1 MIEKII
7 IFFLLIKFSQT
18 LLYAIIDKIHKS
30 GEMFKHVVINT
41 YNCVSVNEDTFI
53 FRGRFPNILDILD
66 KEKITDFNNTKI
78 EGYKFV
84 YFPENSLYEKYADIF
99 PSSTIFVKDDSKVQ
113 KNNCHILLNL
123 NNYERNSFREKTVP
137 YYLSINKKTLRTS
150 ILRYEDIDFG
160 FFYFSPLFVILFCI
174 YFGKLGKFSILSF
187 NLQFY
192 VFTRRLILLCIPLI
206 FSNLIMKYALF
217 YALFHSLYKSYILI
231 NLIFLLDGN
240 SILEFKNVKILFKIY
255 FIICFTIEA
264 SLSLL
269 IDYIV
274 YFYPSVNNL
283 YYDAIKNLVEHI
295 ALLIYTFKSYNT
307 KYYHFYNQYLF
318 EKRLKSLLSLF
329 YLNKIVIY
337 QKVIKF
343 AFFYSCVF
351 IGFQIYKIIF
361 LYDFADAFYCNY
373 LINVCIEMILVFI
386 LMKMFYPQNLNI
398 FYFMPV
404 FYDYNSKAY
413 KVLISKEENK
423 LNISNL
429 NKNTLKNE
437 YKKNKTPLVFISP
450 FSKSNEDFD
459 NIHIAEIA

>member
-18 LLYAIIDKIHKS
+18 ILYAIIDKIGTIFQHDALNT
-30 GEMFKHVVINT
+30 INCT
-41 YNCVSVNEDTFI
+41 SFNEDNFI

-78 EGYKFV
+78 EGYKYV

-99 PSSTIFVKDDSKVQ
+99 PSSTIFVKSDWEIK
-113 KNNCHILLNL
+113 KKNCHFILFYLNR
-123 NNYERNSFREKTVP
+123 YERNNFREKTDP
-137 YYLSINKKTLRTS
+137 YYLSINKKTLKKS
-150 ILRYEDIDFG
+150 ILIYDFIDIG
-160 FFYFSPLFVILFCI
+160 FCYLIPFFVILFCI
-174 YFGKLGKFSILSF
+174 YFCRLCQCSILCY

-206 FSNLIMKYALF
+206 VSNLLMKYILSIT
-217 YALFHSLYKSYILI
+217 LFHSLYKSYILI

-240 SILEFKNVKILFKIY
+240 SILEFKNVKILFILY
-255 FIICFTIEA
+255 LLICFIIEA

-274 YFYPSVNNL
+274 YYFPSVNNL
-283 YYDAIKNLVEHI
+283 YFDAIKNLIEHI

-307 KYYHFYNQYLF
+307 KYCHFYNQYLF
-318 EKRLKSLLSLF
+318 EIRLKSLLSLF
-329 YLNKIVIY
+329 YLSKIVIY

-351 IGFQIYKIIF
+351 IGFQIYKIVF

-373 LINVCIEMILVFI
+373 FMNIWVEIILVFI
-386 LMKMFYPQNLNI
+386 LMKMFYPQDLNN

-429 NKNTLKNE
+429 NKNILKNE

-450 FSKSNEDFD
+450 FSKSNEDFY
-459 NIHIAEIA
+459 NIYIAEIA

>member
-18 LLYAIIDKIHKS
+18 ILYAIIDQINKS
-30 GEMFKHVVINT
+30 GEMFQHVVINT
-41 YNCVSVNEDTFI
+41 YNCGSVNEDNFI

-99 PSSTIFVKDDSKVQ
+99 PSSTIFVKSESSDKK
-113 KNNCHILLNL
+113 KNCFILLNL
-123 NNYERNSFREKTVP
+123 NNYERNIFREKSVP
-137 YYLSINKKTLRTS
+137 YYLSINKKTLKTS
-150 ILRYEDIDFG
+150 IYDYDIIDFC
-160 FFYFSPLFVILFCI
+160 FCYLIPLFVILFCR
-174 YFGKLGKFSILSF
+174 YFCMLCKCNILYF

-206 FSNLIMKYALF
+206 VSNLLMKYALF
-217 YALFHSLYKSYILI
+217 IALFHSLYKSYILI

-240 SILEFKNVKILFKIY
+240 SILEFENVTILYIIY
-255 FIICFTIEA
+255 LLICFIIEA

-274 YFYPSVNNL
+274 YYFPSVNNL

-295 ALLIYTFKSYNT
+295 ALLIYTLKSYNT

-318 EKRLKSLLSLF
+318 EIRLKSLLSSF
-329 YLNKIVIY
+329 YLYKIEIY

-343 AFFYSCVF
+343 AFFYSFVF
-351 IGFQIYKIIF
+351 IGFQIFKIIF
-361 LYDFADAFYCNY
+361 LSDFADAFYCNY
-373 LINVCIEMILVFI
+373 FINIWIEMILVFI
-386 LMKMFYPQNLNI
+386 LMKMFYPQNLNM

-429 NKNTLKNE
+429 NKNILKNE
-437 YKKNKTPLVFISP
+437 YKKNKTPLVFITP
-450 FSKSNEDFD
+450 FSKSNEDFY